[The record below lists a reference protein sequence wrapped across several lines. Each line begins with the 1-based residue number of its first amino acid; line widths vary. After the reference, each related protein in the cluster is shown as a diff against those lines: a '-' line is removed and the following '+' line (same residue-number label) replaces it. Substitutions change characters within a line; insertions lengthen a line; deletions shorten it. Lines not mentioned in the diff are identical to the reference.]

1 MNRIELT
8 EVAENVYVS
17 TSKCLVPMESDEVVN
32 MRFMDKSNANIKG
45 SFDIITKSE
54 TDDKRI
60 IAGYASVIELDQENH
75 IIPKETLEAGIKPL
89 LEDSDYSNLMLLH
102 QNIQVGKI
110 LKGYKELKTHV
121 DDMGLFIVAEIRK
134 GLKTADEVW
143 KAILEGALQGFSIAA
158 EIVGAHNECD
168 ESNCWKVID
177 SINMFEISVCDNP
190 VNSKSGFVV
199 VSKGE
204 SPCDNVFT
212 DVIAKGNQMSEEEK
226 VKEEDK
232 SECESSNEVT
242 KSEDKQ
248 ESKSEDNTKVSKN
261 DDEALKSV
269 VMELSRQVSALTGI
283 IQEMKAKP
291 EEEEV
296 MDEEDEE
303 EDEEKAKPEKEE
315 KALPKEEEKP
325 PVEEPPKEEEKPEEK
340 SGESS
345 YPAKKD
351 FDDLKKSIDKIIEN
365 VSTSKEILKLEN
377 VLKAKDSEI
386 SILNDRVK
394 VLEKAEIVPK
404 TVVEE
409 KKDVVKKGVKSS
421 KFVKDKL
428 GTGVFFKD
436 PDY

>member
-1 MNRIELT
+1 MMKIN
-8 EVAENVYVS
+8 EVIIRGDIDLDRLSTLPLNNDKVS
-17 TSKCLVPMESDEVVN
+17 IITKQSVP
-32 MRFMDKSNANIKG
+32 IQLG
-45 SFDIITKSE
+45 GGFDIINKANDGE
-54 TDDKRI
+54 RI

-75 IIPKETLEAGIKPL
+75 LIPKETLEAGIKPL

-110 LKGYKELKTHV
+110 LKGYKKLKTHV

-143 KAILEGALQGFSIAA
+143 KAILDGALQGFSIAA

-168 ESNCWKVID
+168 KNECWKVID

-212 DVIAKGNQMSEEEK
+212 DVITKGNEMSEEEK
-226 VKEEDK
+226 VKEEVTKDK
-232 SECESSNEVT
+232 VT
-242 KSEDKQ
+242 KSEETQ
-248 ESKSEDNTKVSKN
+248 ESKSEDETKVVKN
-261 DDEALKSV
+261 DDETLKSI
-269 VMELSRQVSALTGI
+269 VMELSQQVSALTGI
-283 IQEMKAKP
+283 IQQMKAKP
-291 EEEEV
+291 EDEEV
-296 MDEEDEE
+296 MDEEDDE
-303 EDEEKAKPEKEE
+303 EDEEKSLPKKEE

-325 PVEEPPKEEEKPEEK
+325 PVEEPPKEEEKPVEK

-365 VSTSKEILKLEN
+365 VSTSKEIIKLEN
-377 VLKAKDSEI
+377 VLKAKDGEI

-409 KKDVVKKGVKSS
+409 KKDVVNKNVKSS

-436 PDY
+436 PDF